1 MAENTFRKVVGLS
14 GILGRS
20 RVDRILSTL
29 YRAIKPDYLFVGLIA
44 EDGSHI
50 KTLSLLESG
59 KRIPNIVYPLIH
71 SPCGLIRNDQVKVYR
86 KNAKKYCTEDPYIQN
101 WGIRGFVGL
110 PVRDRNQIT
119 VGVLAAFYKT
129 PIEDAPKII
138 EKMKQHSR
146 KLSAELAKHGQDE
159 LQGGTSERFE
169 YLLRNSRDMILIIDQ
184 LGKVIYRAPSNYA
197 ILGRTDREAV
207 GLNIFEIIH
216 PEDLPMLQKEFKK
229 VGNKPGAMA
238 EVQLRA
244 KHANGEYKW
253 LEGTITNLVK
263 EPSIR
268 GLVINYTDITERKLA
283 GEELTRSERRFRKM
297 IERSQD
303 AITLLS
309 KDYRH
314 LYCSPSITNILGYS
328 SDDWLGLDLR
338 RLVHPDDGDQLR
350 KVFDELRK
358 TPDQTGIYQARMKSR
373 DGRWIWIEAIVTN
386 QLDDPEIGA
395 FVVNFK
401 DISVRKQAEEKLKVT
416 ERSFR
421 DFLETVNLAAM
432 ILDTEGR
439 VEFINDYLLT
449 LTGHTRQEVI
459 GESFFKR
466 FMEPE
471 SSNFDYQKTGALVT
485 RAPQHLEAVIKTN
498 KGTSRLISWST
509 SLLKDITGDV
519 TGIACIGEDI
529 TDFRKNEER
538 VQLQVQRV
546 SALHA
551 IDVVISSSFDARIV
565 FSVIVDQ
572 IMKQMGVDAVSIM
585 TYDPVQKQLITV
597 ADRGFNFPEKR
608 KTEINLN
615 ESHSAMAVL
624 ERQTISLTEEQVKDS
639 LTPNVFET
647 EDFVVGYTT
656 PMTIK
661 GQVKGVVEVFN
672 RTPLEPD
679 PGWMEFYETLA
690 GQAAIATENDEMF
703 QRLERALADLTAA
716 YDSTL
721 EGWVKALDLRDKETI
736 GHTQRVAMIVVRFAL
751 ELGVSGDDLV
761 NIRRGALLHDIGK
774 MGIPDYILN
783 KAGPLT
789 EEERL
794 IIQRHPQYA
803 YELLQPIQYLRP
815 ALDIPY
821 AHHERWDGQGYPR
834 GLKGEEIPLAAR
846 IFSVVDVWDAL
857 GSNRSYRDK
866 WDTERMVA
874 YLEEESGKKFDPN
887 IVKVFIDLYKRKLL

>member
-1 MAENTFRKVVGLS
+1 MMGL
-14 GILGRS
+14 GGLLGKS
-20 RVDRILSTL
+20 RMDRILSSF
-29 YRAIKPDYLFVGLIA
+29 YGASRPDYCFVGVIA

-50 KTLSLLESG
+50 KTLSILEDG
-59 KRIPNIVYPLIH
+59 KRIPNIVYPLTK
-71 SPCGLIRNDQVKVYR
+71 SPCKILKSDHVKVY
-86 KNAKKYCTEDPYIQN
+86 KKSAKVYCREDPYIQN
-101 WGIRGFVGL
+101 WGIRGLIAYPISNWKKEV
-110 PVRDRNQIT
+110 
-119 VGVLAAFYKT
+119 VGVFAAFYQR
-129 PIEDAPKII
+129 PIADAQGII
-138 EKMKQHSR
+138 EQMKHRSR
-146 KLSAELAKHGQDE
+146 RLSEE
-159 LQGGTSERFE
+159 ISEQGRMGVPVDTSQRFE
-169 YLLRNSRDMILIIDQ
+169 YLLRNSRDMILIINTE
-184 LGKVIYRAPSNYA
+184 GEVTYRAPSNYA

-216 PEDLPMLQKEFKK
+216 PDDLPMLQKEFKK
-229 VGNKPGAMA
+229 VGNKPGSMV

-283 GEELTRSERRFRKM
+283 GEELARSESRFRKM

-309 KDYRH
+309 TDYKH

-338 RLVHPDDGDQLR
+338 RLVHPDDEDQVR

-358 TPDQTGIYQARMKSR
+358 TPDQTGTYQVRMKSR
-373 DGRWIWIEAIVTN
+373 DGLWIWIQAIVTN

-395 FVVNFK
+395 FVVNIK
-401 DISVRKQAEEKLKVT
+401 DISVRKQAEEKVKVT

-439 VEFINDYLLT
+439 VEFINDYLLK

-466 FMEPE
+466 FMDPE
-471 SSNFDYQKTGALVT
+471 SSNFDYEKIGELLTS
-485 RAPQHLEAVIKTN
+485 APQHLEAVIKTN

-572 IMKQMGVDAVSIM
+572 IMNMMNVDAVCIL
-585 TYDPVQKQLITV
+585 TYDPIEKKLVIV
-597 ADRGFNFPEKR
+597 ADRGFNYPDK
-608 KTEINLN
+608 KPLEISLS
-615 ESHSAMAVL
+615 ESHATTAVL
-624 ERQTISLTEEQVKDS
+624 NRQTIILPDANKGDTSLPWLFQQEG
-639 LTPNVFET
+639 
-647 EDFVVGYTT
+647 FVVGYAT

-661 GQVKGVVEVFN
+661 GQVKGVVEVYN
-672 RTPLEPD
+672 RSPLEPD

-803 YELLQPIQYLRP
+803 YDLLQPIQYLRP
-815 ALDIPY
+815 SLDIPY

-866 WDTERMVA
+866 WDPDRMIA
-874 YLEEESGKKFDPN
+874 YLEEESGKKFDPS
-887 IVKVFIDLYKRKLL
+887 IVKVFIDLNKRKLL